1 MLRGTAMTSAPS
13 FPERVGRYALLAPIG
28 SGGLANVYLGRT
40 EGIGGFSRHVAVK
53 ILHPHLREQRELIDQ
68 LIQEAKVVSQIH
80 HPNVVQVIDVGED
93 SSGVFIVMDY
103 VEGEALAWLLKSERG
118 GAQPIPGPVKLKI
131 LSDALEGL
139 HAAHRAEDAEGNPL
153 GVVHRDF
160 SPQNLMVGTDG
171 VTRLIDFGV
180 AKLARSSVQTKTG
193 LIKGKVAYM
202 SPEQTRGHAVDERCD
217 VWAAGV
223 VIWEAMA
230 GRRLFKREDD
240 LTTMLEIASGEIPDL
255 GEEPSAPPVGAIQAT
270 RVALRREIDERCASA
285 GELRKLLLSGP
296 EPVATTE
303 QVAAYVRAAAAPRL
317 AERRQRIERIREL
330 RKEIGELG
338 DLGGTPTSV
347 GPAAASAREESDTR
361 HSLSQPTQGSLGK
374 SRRTALLAVVGLGL
388 VGAAAL
394 GIANFRGSKGAQES
408 ASDVQTVPA
417 APEEHSAPAVA
428 PVEQKTV
435 KISAS
440 EPMASLSVAGREIPL
455 AVAANT
461 VEVKVKVE
469 FKQLVIQAETAD
481 GRATSYISETIPE
494 QLRLEFPPAI
504 AKSDPKKPARGAAP
518 KPKPARSGATPRDPG
533 PLSPSP
539 YRKKP

>member
-1 MLRGTAMTSAPS
+1 MTSAPS

-53 ILHPHLREQRELIDQ
+53 ILHPHLREQRELVDQ
-68 LIQEAKVVSQIH
+68 LIQEAKVVGQIH

-103 VEGEALAWLLKSERG
+103 VEGEALAWLLKAERSG
-118 GAQPIPGPVKLKI
+118 DCPIPVAVKLKI

-139 HAAHRAEDAEGNPL
+139 NAAHRADDAEGSAL

-180 AKLARSSVQTKTG
+180 AKLARSTVQTKTG

-240 LTTMLEIASGEIPDL
+240 LATMLEIASGEIPDL
-255 GEEPSAPPVGAIQAT
+255 GDEPSAPPAGAIEAA
-270 RVALRREIDERCASA
+270 RVALTRDLDQRCSSA
-285 GELRKLLLSGP
+285 GELRQLLLSGS
-296 EPVATTE
+296 ESVATTQE
-303 QVAAYVRAAAAPRL
+303 VAAHVREAAAPRL
-317 AERRQRIERIREL
+317 ADRQQRIERIHALRE
-330 RKEIGELG
+330 EIGELG
-338 DLGGTPTSV
+338 SGAPGGTPASV
-347 GPAAASAREESDTR
+347 GTAAVAKEQSDTR
-361 HSLSQPTQGSLGK
+361 HSLSQPTEGSARK

-388 VGAAAL
+388 AGAAAL
-394 GIANFRGSKGAQES
+394 GIASLRGHQAPHDSKADT
-408 ASDVQTVPA
+408 AA
-417 APEEHSAPAVA
+417 APMASQEPTAFASAQ
-428 PVEQKTV
+428 VEQRTV
-435 KISAS
+435 KIAAS
-440 EPMASLSVAGREIPL
+440 EPMASLWVAGREIPL
-455 AVAANT
+455 AVTANV
-461 VEVKVKVE
+461 VEVKVTVAS
-469 FKQLVIQAETAD
+469 KQLVIQAETAD
-481 GRATSYISETIPE
+481 GRATSYISEAIPE
-494 QLRLEFPPAI
+494 RVRLEFPPA
-504 AKSDPKKPARGAAP
+504 KDKTEPKKPAGGSAP
-518 KPKPARSGATPRDPG
+518 KPKPASTAATPRGSDPG